1 MKKKL
6 NVFLIMA
13 FVFCAAFMLNVQ
25 TSQAA
30 PKRPK
35 LNVKKLNLTLNSSF
49 HLRVYNL
56 NKNHK
61 VVFSTSNADIVS
73 VSQIAPRKAS
83 ITAVSLGNCSINVQV
98 KKGKKVVRRLKCKVT
113 VSPTPFSIKFARRNL
128 LLQVDTRYPAK
139 TIIKPVSSEEKPLF
153 DTSNSSIATI
163 NSRGVITAIAPG
175 TVTIKATLL
184 STGQTATCTVTVT
197 ENQMPDAPDN
207 MKKKHSEEIP
217 IL

>member
-1 MKKKL
+1 MKKTL

-13 FVFCAAFMLNVQ
+13 FVFCAAFMMNVQ
-25 TSQAA
+25 TAQAA
-30 PKRPK
+30 AKKPK
-35 LNVKKLNLTLNSSF
+35 LNVRKLNLTLNSSF
-49 HLRVYNL
+49 KLRVYNS

-61 VVFSTSNADIVS
+61 VVFSTSNANIVS
-73 VSQIAPRKAS
+73 VSQIAPRRAS
-83 ITAVSLGNCSINVQV
+83 ITAVSLGNCNINVQV
-98 KKGKKVVRRLKCKVT
+98 KKGKKVVRRLKCRVT
-113 VSPTPFSIKFARRNL
+113 VSPTPFSIKFAKRNL

-139 TIIKPVSSEEKPLF
+139 TIIKPVSSEEQPLF
-153 DTSNSSIATI
+153 DTSDASIATI

-197 ENQMPDAPDN
+197 ENEVPDEPDK
-207 MKKKHSEEIP
+207 MKKKHSEELP